1 MATSRRQF
9 LKKAGASI
17 SALTLGSLAGLSSC
31 LKTKR
36 DPNIVLIFTDDQ
48 GYHDLGCYGAKK
60 FETPNVD
67 KLAEE
72 GMRFSQFYASQAV
85 CSASRASL
93 LTGCYAERVSIQGAL
108 MPWSS
113 IGLNPEEETIA
124 EILKRK
130 NYRTGIFGKWHLGHQ
145 KKFLPPN
152 HGFDKYLGLPY
163 SNDMWPV
170 DYDGTPLQK
179 DDWRAQYPP
188 LPLIKNTTPV
198 DTIETLEDQST
209 LTTRYTEAAVEFI
222 EKNRDNPFFLYLP
235 HSMPHVPLGV
245 SDKFRGKSEQGMY
258 GDVIME
264 IDWSVGQIM
273 KTLKKFGLEEN
284 TLVIFASDNGPWL
297 NYGNHAGSAKPL
309 REGKGTMFEGGP
321 RVPCV
326 MKWDGVIPEG
336 KVCHKIVASID
347 ILPTIA
353 EITGTGLP
361 KKTIDGISILP
372 LLKGH
377 TEVTPRNEFY
387 YYYEGGLRAVRRGKW
402 KLQFPHRTR
411 SYQDVEPGQD
421 GYPGPYNFINVDK
434 ALYNLEEDIDESND
448 LSQKYPD
455 KVKELEKLGEIARQK
470 FGDQITGAVGSEIRQ
485 PGRPGLENN
494 KRIQHLAKNKKITL
508 EYDFYPKYTGGGE
521 NGLLNGIKGTKNFN
535 DGAWQGFEYKD
546 LEATIDLEKVYQ
558 LEKISAGFLINQGS
572 WIFAPKR
579 VQYFVSQDGH
589 SFQKVYQKQIQTQQN
604 NKREILNLTAQLNN
618 KKAQYIKIIAENIK
632 TLPDWHK
639 GSGGRA
645 WIFCDEI
652 VVK

>member
-1 MATSRRQF
+1 
-9 LKKAGASI
+9 
-17 SALTLGSLAGLSSC
+17 
-31 LKTKR
+31 
-36 DPNIVLIFTDDQ
+36 
-48 GYHDLGCYGAKK
+48 
-60 FETPNVD
+60 
-67 KLAEE
+67 
-72 GMRFSQFYASQAV
+72 
-85 CSASRASL
+85 
-93 LTGCYAERVSIQGAL
+93 
-108 MPWSS
+108 
-113 IGLNPEEETIA
+113 
-124 EILKRK
+124 
-130 NYRTGIFGKWHLGHQ
+130 
-145 KKFLPPN
+145 
-152 HGFDKYLGLPY
+152 
-163 SNDMWPV
+163 
-170 DYDGTPLQK
+170 
-179 DDWRAQYPP
+179 
-188 LPLIKNTTPV
+188 
-198 DTIETLEDQST
+198 
-209 LTTRYTEAAVEFI
+209 
-222 EKNRDNPFFLYLP
+222 
-235 HSMPHVPLGV
+235 
-245 SDKFRGKSEQGMY
+245 
-258 GDVIME
+258 
-264 IDWSVGQIM
+264 
-273 KTLKKFGLEEN
+273 
-284 TLVIFASDNGPWL
+284 
-297 NYGNHAGSAKPL
+297 
-309 REGKGTMFEGGP
+309 
-321 RVPCV
+321 
-326 MKWDGVIPEG
+326 
-336 KVCHKIVASID
+336 
-347 ILPTIA
+347 
-353 EITGTGLP
+353 
-361 KKTIDGISILP
+361 LP

>member
-326 MKWDGVIPEG
+326 MKLDGVIPEV
-336 KVCHKIVASID
+336 KVCHKIV
-347 ILPTIA
+347 
-353 EITGTGLP
+353 
-361 KKTIDGISILP
+361 
-372 LLKGH
+372 
-377 TEVTPRNEFY
+377 V
-387 YYYEGGLRAVRRGKW
+387 
-402 KLQFPHRTR
+402 
-411 SYQDVEPGQD
+411 
-421 GYPGPYNFINVDK
+421 
-434 ALYNLEEDIDESND
+434 
-448 LSQKYPD
+448 
-455 KVKELEKLGEIARQK
+455 
-470 FGDQITGAVGSEIRQ
+470 
-485 PGRPGLENN
+485 
-494 KRIQHLAKNKKITL
+494 
-508 EYDFYPKYTGGGE
+508 
-521 NGLLNGIKGTKNFN
+521 
-535 DGAWQGFEYKD
+535 
-546 LEATIDLEKVYQ
+546 
-558 LEKISAGFLINQGS
+558 
-572 WIFAPKR
+572 
-579 VQYFVSQDGH
+579 
-589 SFQKVYQKQIQTQQN
+589 
-604 NKREILNLTAQLNN
+604 
-618 KKAQYIKIIAENIK
+618 
-632 TLPDWHK
+632 
-639 GSGGRA
+639 
-645 WIFCDEI
+645 
-652 VVK
+652 